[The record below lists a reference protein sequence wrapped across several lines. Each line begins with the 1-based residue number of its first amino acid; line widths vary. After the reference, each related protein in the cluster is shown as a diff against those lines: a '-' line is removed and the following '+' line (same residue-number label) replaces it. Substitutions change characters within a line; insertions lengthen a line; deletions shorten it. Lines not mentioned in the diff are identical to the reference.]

1 MVKNIVIFPQK
12 KMVINPLI
20 VKKGYIYMYI
30 ILCILYIYTHTRI
43 IRIPNMGQMTI
54 GHKENVLTMAQVEVP
69 RNLKDL
75 GSLKSEDHMFAGHC
89 LKGHC

>member
-1 MVKNIVIFPQK
+1 
-12 KMVINPLI
+12 
-20 VKKGYIYMYI
+20 
-30 ILCILYIYTHTRI
+30 
-43 IRIPNMGQMTI
+43 MGQMTI